1 MNICSMVYI
10 YPVTLCVFINVYLH
24 AVINKVTLYQCE
36 SIIECV
42 SMGWLG
48 DVSCWNQGCWSLP
61 AYGKGLDLLTA
72 RLWLFGDFWRRGPVL
87 THFSCPFMVGIII
100 ICPGQLVHLHDD

>member
-10 YPVTLCVFINVYLH
+10 YPVTLCVFLNVYLH

-36 SIIECV
+36 SIIVCV

-48 DVSCWNQGCWSLP
+48 DVLCWNRGCWSLP
-61 AYGKGLDLLTA
+61 AYGKGLELLTA
-72 RLWLFGDFWRRGPVL
+72 RLWLFGDFLIRGA
-87 THFSCPFMVGIII
+87 CPAPSFMPIYGRYHYHLPGTVG
-100 ICPGQLVHLHDD
+100 PFA